1 MKGFF
6 SKAAQIALV
15 GCLLLLAAQAA
26 IAAPE
31 KVLYLSANAEFENLD
46 PRVLT
51 SVGHQLV
58 QFGFLEPLV
67 RTHENKVLPGMAKT
81 WDVSK
86 DGMTYTFQLRDA
98 KWSDGKA
105 VTGGDF
111 VHAFVR
117 MFQICPAS
125 PIYDDIKNGAELR
138 SQKVQPSELGVK
150 APNDKTVVIT
160 LKNPAPY
167 FLDLI
172 GSSFGAP
179 GREDLVAKYKDGYG
193 ASVASLAS
201 CGPFILT
208 EWKKEDKVV
217 MVKNPNY
224 WNAAEIKLD
233 KVVVYILPNAATQRN
248 MFDTGELDVYIPRSE
263 AEAKDYETQGLLTRY
278 VAGGIRSVVFNRHGQ
293 NDKLKAKIL
302 SNPNFYKAVSYAI
315 DRQGYID
322 SVLQGAGYPA
332 TVQTPPATGIYPGKT
347 WGDVTTNIGKYNPN
361 RANLAKSKEYMAL
374 VLKDAGLTSVSQMP
388 TFEFMTSI
396 SPDDPKD
403 VAGYLLSVFK
413 DMGLKITV
421 KVATGTQ
428 FYNNLYKPALAW
440 DIVRSGWGP
449 DFNDPATYMGYWT
462 TASTDMGVTYENA
475 QFDGLLDKANRET
488 DLVKRAAILIQ
499 AEALFTDT
507 APSVPI
513 MWNKGSIALQKRV
526 KGFSTALSGLT
537 TDYIF
542 ADIVN

>member
-1 MKGFF
+1 MKRFLA
-6 SKAAQIALV
+6 KAARTIMIV
-15 GCLLLLAAQAA
+15 GLLLMTAQAA
-26 IAAPE
+26 VAAE
-31 KVLYLSANAEFENLD
+31 KVLYLAANAEFENLD

-67 RTHENKVLPGMAKT
+67 RTHLNQVLPGMAIS
-81 WDVSK
+81 WEVSK
-86 DGMTYTFQLRDA
+86 DGMTYTFKLRDQ

-105 VTGGDF
+105 VTAGDF

-117 MFQICPAS
+117 MFQVCPAS
-125 PIYDDIKNGAELR
+125 PIYDDIKNGAQLR
-138 SQKVQPSELGVK
+138 EGKVPPADLGVK
-150 APNDKTVVIT
+150 ATNDKTLVIT

-193 ASVASLAS
+193 ASVESLPS
-201 CGPFILT
+201 CGPFILS

-217 MVKNPNY
+217 LVKNPNY
-224 WNAAEIKLD
+224 WNAKEIKLD
-233 KVVVYILPNAATQRN
+233 KVVIYVLPNAATQRN
-248 MFDTGELDVYIPRSE
+248 MFDTGELDIYIPRSE
-263 AEAKDYETQGLLTRY
+263 AEAKDYEAKSLLTRY

-293 NDKLKAKIL
+293 NDPIKAKIL

-347 WGDVTTNIGKYNPN
+347 WGDVTTNIGKYAPT
-361 RANLAKSKEYMAL
+361 RANLTKSKEYMAL
-374 VLKDAGLTSVSQMP
+374 VLKDMGYTSVSQLP
-388 TFEFMTSI
+388 TFEFMTSV

-403 VAGYLLSVFK
+403 VTGYLLSVFK

-421 KVATGTQ
+421 KLATGTQ

-449 DFNDPATYMGYWT
+449 DFNDPATYMGFWT

-475 QFDGLLDKANRET
+475 QFDALLDKANRET
-488 DLVKRAAILIQ
+488 DLVKRAQILIQ
-499 AEALFTDT
+499 AEALFSDT

-513 MWNKGSIALQKRV
+513 MWNKGSIAMQKRV
-526 KGFSTALSGLT
+526 KGFTTALSGLT

-542 ADIVN
+542 ADIVP

>member
-1 MKGFF
+1 MKSFLA
-6 SKAAQIALV
+6 KAARTMMIV
-15 GCLLLLAAQAA
+15 GLLLMTAQAA
-26 IAAPE
+26 VAAE
-31 KVLYLSANAEFENLD
+31 KVLYLAANAEFENLD

-51 SVGHQLV
+51 STGHQLV

-67 RTHENKVLPGMAKT
+67 RTHLNQVLPGMAT
-81 WDVSK
+81 SWEVSK
-86 DGMTYTFQLRDA
+86 DGVTYTFKLRDA
-98 KWSDGKA
+98 KWSDGKV
-105 VTGGDF
+105 VTAGDF

-138 SQKVQPSELGVK
+138 AAKVQPADLGVK
-150 APNDKTVVIT
+150 AINDKTLVIT
-160 LKNPAPY
+160 LKAPAPY

-179 GREDLVAKYKDGYG
+179 GREDLVAKFKDGYG
-193 ASVASLAS
+193 ASVESLPS
-201 CGPFILT
+201 CGPFILS

-217 MVKNPNY
+217 LVKNPAY
-224 WNAAEIKLD
+224 WNAKEIKLD
-233 KVVVYILPNAATQRN
+233 KVVIYVLPNAATQRN

-263 AEAKDYETQGLLTRY
+263 AEAKDYEAKSLLTRY

-293 NDKLKAKIL
+293 NDPVKAKIL

-347 WGDVTTNIGKYNPN
+347 WGDVTTNIGKYAPT
-361 RANLAKSKEYMAL
+361 RANLTKSKEYMAL
-374 VLKDAGLTSVSQMP
+374 VLKDMGYTSVSQLP
-388 TFEFMTSI
+388 TFEFMTSV

-403 VAGYLLSVFK
+403 VTGYLLSVFK

-421 KVATGTQ
+421 KLATGTQ

-449 DFNDPATYMGYWT
+449 DFNDPFTYMGFWT

-488 DLVKRAAILIQ
+488 DLVKRAQILIQ
-499 AEALFTDT
+499 AEALFADT

-526 KGFSTALSGLT
+526 KGFTTALSGLT

-542 ADIVN
+542 ADIVP

>member
-1 MKGFF
+1 MKSFLA
-6 SKAAQIALV
+6 KAARTMMIV
-15 GCLLLLAAQAA
+15 GLLLMTAQAA
-26 IAAPE
+26 VAAE
-31 KVLYLSANAEFENLD
+31 KVLYLAANAEFENLD

-51 SVGHQLV
+51 STGHQLV

-67 RTHENKVLPGMAKT
+67 RTHLNQVLPGMAT
-81 WDVSK
+81 SWEVSK
-86 DGMTYTFQLRDA
+86 DGVTYTFKLRDA
-98 KWSDGKA
+98 KWSDGKV
-105 VTGGDF
+105 VTAGDF

-138 SQKVQPSELGVK
+138 AAKVQPADLGVK
-150 APNDKTVVIT
+150 AINDKTLAIT
-160 LKNPAPY
+160 LKAPAPY

-179 GREDLVAKYKDGYG
+179 GREDLVAKFKDGYG
-193 ASVASLAS
+193 ASVESLPS
-201 CGPFILT
+201 CGPFILS

-217 MVKNPNY
+217 LVKNPAY
-224 WNAAEIKLD
+224 WNAKEIKLD
-233 KVVVYILPNAATQRN
+233 KVVIYVLPNAATQRN

-263 AEAKDYETQGLLTRY
+263 AEAKDYEAKSLLTRY

-293 NDKLKAKIL
+293 NDPVKAKIL

-347 WGDVTTNIGKYNPN
+347 WGDVTTNIGKYAPT
-361 RANLAKSKEYMAL
+361 RANLTKSKEYMAL
-374 VLKDAGLTSVSQMP
+374 VLKDMGYTSVSQLP
-388 TFEFMTSI
+388 TFEFMTSV

-403 VAGYLLSVFK
+403 VTGYLLSVFK

-421 KVATGTQ
+421 KLATGTQ

-449 DFNDPATYMGYWT
+449 DFNDPFTYMGFWT

-488 DLVKRAAILIQ
+488 DLVKRAQILIQ
-499 AEALFTDT
+499 AEALFADT

-526 KGFSTALSGLT
+526 KGFTTALSGLT

-542 ADIVN
+542 ADIVP

>member
-1 MKGFF
+1 MKSFLA
-6 SKAAQIALV
+6 KAARTMMIV
-15 GCLLLLAAQAA
+15 GLLLMTAQAA
-26 IAAPE
+26 VAAE
-31 KVLYLSANAEFENLD
+31 KVLYLAANAEFENLD

-51 SVGHQLV
+51 STGHQLV

-67 RTHENKVLPGMAKT
+67 RTHLNQVLPGMAT
-81 WDVSK
+81 SWEVSK
-86 DGMTYTFQLRDA
+86 DGVTYTFKLRDA
-98 KWSDGKA
+98 KWSDGKV
-105 VTGGDF
+105 VTAGDF

-138 SQKVQPSELGVK
+138 AAKVQPADLGVK
-150 APNDKTVVIT
+150 AINDKTLVIT
-160 LKNPAPY
+160 LKAPAPY

-179 GREDLVAKYKDGYG
+179 GREDLVAKFKDGYG
-193 ASVASLAS
+193 ASVESLPS
-201 CGPFILT
+201 CGPFILS

-217 MVKNPNY
+217 LVKNPAY
-224 WNAAEIKLD
+224 WNAKEIKLD
-233 KVVVYILPNAATQRN
+233 KVVIYVLPNAATQRN

-263 AEAKDYETQGLLTRY
+263 AEAKDYEAKSLLTRY

-293 NDKLKAKIL
+293 NDPVKAKIL

-347 WGDVTTNIGKYNPN
+347 WGDVTTNIGKYAPT
-361 RANLAKSKEYMAL
+361 RANLTKSKEYMAL
-374 VLKDAGLTSVSQMP
+374 VLKDMGYTSVSQLP
-388 TFEFMTSI
+388 TFEFMTSV

-403 VAGYLLSVFK
+403 VTGYLLSVFK

-421 KVATGTQ
+421 KLATGTQ

-449 DFNDPATYMGYWT
+449 DFNDPFTYMGFWT

-488 DLVKRAAILIQ
+488 DLVKRAQILIQ
-499 AEALFTDT
+499 AEALFADT

-526 KGFSTALSGLT
+526 KGFTTALSGLT

-542 ADIVN
+542 AEIVP